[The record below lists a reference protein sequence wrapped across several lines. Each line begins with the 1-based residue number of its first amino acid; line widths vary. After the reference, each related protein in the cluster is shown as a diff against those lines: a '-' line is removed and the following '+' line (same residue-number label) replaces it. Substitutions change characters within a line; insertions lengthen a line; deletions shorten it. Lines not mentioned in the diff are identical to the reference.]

1 MDNKPIVIFTAF
13 MVVALI
19 VIIGYLIMSNPFG
32 AVSSA
37 AASEQHGMGDQQAMI
52 LYLHNCASCH
62 GTSGDGLNGNPS
74 LINNNLNEAQIA
86 DIIHNGKGKMPGLPK
101 LTEEQVRKLAS
112 FVKRF

>member
-1 MDNKPIVIFTAF
+1 MNNKPIIIFTAF
-13 MVVALI
+13 MVVALVVI
-19 VIIGYLIMSNPFG
+19 VGYLTMSNPFG

-37 AASEQHGMGDQQAMI
+37 TASDQSMGDQQAMI

-74 LINNNLNEAQIA
+74 LINNNLSEAQIA